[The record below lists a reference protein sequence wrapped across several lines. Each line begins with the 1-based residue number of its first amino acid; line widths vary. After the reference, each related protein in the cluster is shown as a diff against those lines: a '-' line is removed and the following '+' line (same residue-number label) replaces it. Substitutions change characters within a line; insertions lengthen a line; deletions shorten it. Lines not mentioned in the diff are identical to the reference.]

1 MNVDVRWHGSNRATK
16 GKTPMKRDK
25 KKVAKLIAM
34 IVIAAMAV
42 IIFLQNT
49 ETVET
54 HILLVTVRM
63 SRALLLIL
71 TFILGFL
78 SGLLVAGNFLRRKKA

>member
-1 MNVDVRWHGSNRATK
+1 MKK
-16 GKTPMKRDK
+16 G
-25 KKVAKLIAM
+25 KLIAI
-34 IVIAAMAV
+34 IVISILTI

-54 HILLVTVRM
+54 HILFMTITM

-71 TFILGFL
+71 TFVLGAVV
-78 SGLLVAGNFLRRKKA
+78 GLLIGTHFLTIRKKK

>member
-1 MNVDVRWHGSNRATK
+1 MKSDRK
-16 GKTPMKRDK
+16 KTI
-25 KKVAKLIAM
+25 KLIAM
-34 IVIAAMAV
+34 IVVAVLVV

-54 HILLVTVRM
+54 RILLLTVRM

-71 TFILGFL
+71 TFVLGFVA
-78 SGLLVAGNFLRRKKA
+78 GVLVAGNFLRRKSAKA